1 MNNENTFEGLIS
13 EDLTAKEQATIAGGA
28 GLDFDIFESLVSNAI
43 KQVETDIDVDVDFV
57 NILNS
62 FNFGGN
68 SVS

>member
-13 EDLTAKEQATIAGGA
+13 EELTAEDQASIAGGA
-28 GLDFDIFESLVSNAI
+28 GLGFDIFGSLVSNAI
-43 KQVETDIDVDVDFV
+43 KQTETDIDVDVDFI